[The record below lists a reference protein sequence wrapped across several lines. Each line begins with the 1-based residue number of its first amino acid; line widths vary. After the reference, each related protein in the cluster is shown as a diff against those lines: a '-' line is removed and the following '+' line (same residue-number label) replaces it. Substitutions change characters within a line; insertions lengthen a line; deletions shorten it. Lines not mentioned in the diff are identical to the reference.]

1 MLNAVGRVRPA
12 ADHREKNMKSNE
24 KTVSAWQVKILA
36 DCERILQR
44 QLTDVETSFVRGR
57 EGFVALEMIEDS
69 VSQMDAVE
77 LTAYLN
83 SGRCG

>member
-1 MLNAVGRVRPA
+1 MRN
-12 ADHREKNMKSNE
+12 NE
-24 KTVSAWQVKILA
+24 KTAKAWQVKILA

-44 QLTDVETSFVRGR
+44 QLTDIETSFVRER

-69 VSQMDAVE
+69 VSQMGAVE

-83 SGRCG
+83 SDHCG